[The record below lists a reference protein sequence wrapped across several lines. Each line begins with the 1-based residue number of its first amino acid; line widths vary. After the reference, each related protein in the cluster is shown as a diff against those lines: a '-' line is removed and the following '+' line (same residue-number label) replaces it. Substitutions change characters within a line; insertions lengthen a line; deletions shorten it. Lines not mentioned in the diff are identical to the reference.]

1 MKERP
6 TGGEPALRQGIL
18 DVAARW
24 AHRRG
29 TGGGFVFR
37 FRRSPK
43 GRPSASGPH
52 DFAPPT
58 DARSGLALGSF
69 REDVPMAAAFAVA
82 AASLRTAHCALPGCG
97 KPREDPIH
105 WPSE

>member
-1 MKERP
+1 MVAGQ
-6 TGGEPALRQGIL
+6 GGRLVVRL
-18 DVAARW
+18 
-24 AHRRG
+24 
-29 TGGGFVFR
+29 
-37 FRRSPK
+37 RRSPK
-43 GRPSASGPH
+43 VRASASGPH
-52 DFAPPT
+52 DFVSPT